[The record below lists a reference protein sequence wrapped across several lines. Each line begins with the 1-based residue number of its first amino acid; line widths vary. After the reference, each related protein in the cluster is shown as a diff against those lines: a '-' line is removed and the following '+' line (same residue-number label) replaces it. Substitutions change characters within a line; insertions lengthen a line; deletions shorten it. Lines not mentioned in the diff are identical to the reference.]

1 MHFRSSRRKFLQ
13 VGLALPAAGLS
24 PCKEAEFMVW
34 VFNARKCLTGHC
46 QPRLPPTGMTPQFS
60 FSIIR
65 ATQSIGQSASP
76 VESMDNP
83 IAWRSSHPSRPV
95 TALLSFTPQYIPG
108 GHKMRFDMRRYLLA
122 FLLLAISIAPA
133 YSQNATGAIN
143 GTVTDPSSALVI
155 NAKVTATNLE
165 TGLSRNVVTG
175 NMGAFRIDNLPPG
188 DYQVKVE
195 AQGFAS
201 QTQKLVV
208 RVAGATTS
216 NFNLSIGQS
225 SEVVE
230 VTGAAALVSTT
241 ESTISTV
248 FNRVQ
253 VDTLP
258 LNGRSFLSIGMLDP
272 GSVVQY
278 NAGEST
284 MLPVFNATTR
294 LAIASPF
301 TGEVANVQANI
312 QVDGIRVN
320 DRYTGNN
327 SQNFSAEVV
336 QEFQLNT
343 LTFDL
348 SSGSSASGV
357 VNTVTRSGAN
367 DFHGGAFY
375 FFRDHNMAAYPALKR
390 STLNPDPYFARK
402 QYGFTSSGPIRKDKL
417 MFFANYE
424 RNDQVG
430 ARTIQ
435 FTDPLVYSFNHIAK
449 LPSYANVGGIRLDYR
464 LNSKHNAFLRF
475 NVDQNHGMVGGA
487 TMESTWEATDNFSY
501 QTVLGLTSVIKPTLV
516 NDIRYGF
523 SYYRGWMAP
532 PTLDECSSMSG
543 NPAYCVGLGGPRI
556 IFNVGGFQIG
566 NDFSLPQDRHQ
577 RTNQFTDNISWT
589 KGSHSIRFGGNWEHM
604 WSHGNVNVY
613 RLGSFNTYSPT
624 QLQQQNQALYN
635 ALPASLRSVAGTTA
649 TIPDMMKLPV
659 SGALTLGIGDSSWP
673 NSYNQSDLLPND
685 LIRFYAQDGWRVR
698 PKFTVNYGI
707 AWSMETQIPYH
718 KLDWPAYMAP
728 LGLDTRKIPT
738 EYDHWEPALGIAW
751 SPGKSNKTVIRS
763 SFALHFAS
771 INRTVDR
778 NSDQNFRSPAG
789 SGIQALT
796 SASIANPKSGQAGQP
811 TTLSFAAPAAFTG
824 QEMLDYMPTAS
835 GQMAQIVAKYTGK
848 DLSVRNIEVLKQTAA
863 GSTSWIFDANYETPY
878 SMQFNAGISRELIR
892 NLGIS
897 VDYVMIRSIHFG
909 ANDAL
914 SLDVNR
920 WNRFSGYDISATT
933 GAAYNLVRNP
943 VLPACTT
950 TQSQDPK
957 ALCSNGAISYAF
969 AMQSGRYSSLQI
981 RLDRRFA
988 KGLQFTGTYARSK
1001 TSAYNGIARFDNFKD
1016 TYGITANAKHKF
1028 TANATWTVP
1037 EYKGDRKFLRG
1048 LFNTWQLSTI
1058 MQMQTGVP
1066 INVTLGTYDP
1076 AGDGISS
1083 FRLPGMKVTTF
1094 GWSLDASDIRTLVS
1108 QYNSKYPSAANVA
1121 LKDVPKANRDAQGRA
1136 FPFVVLPDSF
1146 AKNDSFMTHDLRLS
1160 RTFKIREQVRLQI
1173 NAEAFNIF
1181 NIANLTGVSGTL
1193 DAYVRPA
1200 TTGGTP
1206 TLPAT
1211 GLLFGQT
1218 TARVSA
1224 IFGTGGP
1231 RAFQLAARLSF

>member
-1 MHFRSSRRKFLQ
+1 
-13 VGLALPAAGLS
+13 
-24 PCKEAEFMVW
+24 
-34 VFNARKCLTGHC
+34 
-46 QPRLPPTGMTPQFS
+46 
-60 FSIIR
+60 
-65 ATQSIGQSASP
+65 
-76 VESMDNP
+76 
-83 IAWRSSHPSRPV
+83 
-95 TALLSFTPQYIPG
+95 
-108 GHKMRFDMRRYLLA
+108 MRFRTLGCLLA
-122 FLLLAISIAPA
+122 FLLLASIGSPA
-133 YSQNATGAIN
+133 FSQNATGAIN
-143 GTVTDPSSALVI
+143 GTVTDPSDALVVH
-155 NAKVTATNLE
+155 AKVTTTNSD
-165 TGLSRNVVTG
+165 TGLSRSVVTG
-175 NMGAFRIDNLPPG
+175 TQGTFRIDNLQPG
-188 DYQVKVE
+188 EYQVKTE
-195 AQGFAS
+195 AQGFAT
-201 QTQKLVV
+201 QTQRIVV
-208 RVAGATTS
+208 RVANATTS
-216 NFNLSIGQS
+216 DFKLSIGQS
-225 SEVVE
+225 NEVVE
-230 VTGAAALVSTT
+230 VTEGAALVSTT

-284 MLPVFNATTR
+284 MLPVFNSSTR
-294 LAIASPF
+294 VAIASPF

-320 DRYTGNN
+320 DRYTGNA

-357 VNTVTRSGAN
+357 VNTVTRSGTN
-367 DFHGGAFY
+367 DYHGSAFY
-375 FFRDHNMAAYPALKR
+375 FFRDHNMAAYPAFKR

-402 QYGFTSSGPIRKDKL
+402 QFGLTISGPVSKDRL

-435 FTDPLVYSFNHIAK
+435 FTDPLVYSFNHIAR
-449 LPSYANVGGIRLDYR
+449 LPSYSNVGGIRLDYKV
-464 LNSKHNAFLRF
+464 NAQHNAFLRF
-475 NVDQNHGMVGGA
+475 NVDQNHGLVGGA

-501 QTVLGLTSVIKPTLV
+501 QTVFGLTSVIKPTLV
-516 NDIRYGF
+516 NDFRYGF

-532 PTLDECSSMSG
+532 PSADECASMSG
-543 NPAYCVGLGGPRI
+543 NLAYCVGLGGPRI
-556 IFNVGGFQIG
+556 TFNVGGFMIG

-589 KGSHSIRFGGNWEHM
+589 KGNHSIRFGGNWEHM

-613 RLGSFNTYSPT
+613 RLGSFSTYSPL
-624 QLQQQNQALYN
+624 QLQGQNLALYN
-635 ALPASLRSVAGTTA
+635 ALPASLRSVAGTTP
-649 TIPDMMKLPV
+649 TIPEMMQLPV
-659 SGALTLGIGDSSWP
+659 TGALTLGIGDSSWP
-673 NSYNQSDLLPND
+673 NSYKQSDLLPND
-685 LIRFYAQDGWRVR
+685 LIRFYAQDGWRLR
-698 PKFTVNYGI
+698 PKFTLNFGL
-707 AWSMETQIPYH
+707 AWSMETQVPFH
-718 KLDWPAYMAP
+718 KLEWPSYMAP
-728 LGLDTRKIPT
+728 LGLDTKIIPM
-738 EYDHWEPALGIAW
+738 EYDHWEPALGFAW
-751 SPGKSNKTVIRS
+751 SPGKGNKTVVRA
-763 SFALHFAS
+763 SFSLHWAS
-771 INRTVDR
+771 INRTVDK

-796 SASIANPKSGQAGQP
+796 SASIPNPKAGQAGQP
-811 TTLSFAAPAAFTG
+811 TTLNFAAPAAFTG
-824 QEMLDYMPTAS
+824 QEMQDYMPTAS
-835 GQMAQIVAKYTGK
+835 TQMAQIVSKYNGK

-878 SMQFNAGISRELIR
+878 SMQFNAGISREIIR

-920 WNRFSGYDISATT
+920 WNRFSGYDINATT
-933 GAAYNLVRNP
+933 GAAMNLVRNP

-950 TQSQDPK
+950 TQSLDPK
-957 ALCSNGAISYAF
+957 AVCSNGAISYAF
-969 AMQSGRYSSLQI
+969 PMQSGRYSSLQI
-981 RLDRRFA
+981 RLDRRFS
-988 KGLQFTGTYARSK
+988 KGFQFTGTYARSK

-1016 TYGITANAKHKF
+1016 TYGVTANPKHKF

-1037 EYKGDRKFLRG
+1037 EYKGASKLLRG
-1048 LFNTWQLSTI
+1048 ILNTWQLSTI

-1083 FRLPGMKVTTF
+1083 FRLPGLNVTTF
-1094 GWSLDASDIRTLVS
+1094 GWSVDANGIRKLVD
-1108 QYNSKYPSAANVA
+1108 QYNAKYPAPANVA
-1121 LKDVPKANRDAQGRA
+1121 LKDIPKANRDAQGRA
-1136 FPFVVLPDSF
+1136 YPYIVLPGSF
-1146 AKNDSFMTHDLRLS
+1146 ANNDSFMTHDLRLS
-1160 RTFKIREQVRLQI
+1160 RTVKIRESIRLQL
-1173 NAEAFNIF
+1173 NAEGFNIF
-1181 NIANLTGVSGTL
+1181 NIANLTGFTTTL
-1193 DAYVRPA
+1193 DAYVRPSV
-1200 TTGGTP
+1200 TGGAP
-1206 TLPAT
+1206 TLPST
-1211 GLLFGQT
+1211 GLLFGQS

-1231 RAFQLAARLSF
+1231 RAFQVAARLTF